1 MEKPE
6 IKCLVLD
13 IDGTL
18 VGKSENISQT
28 VKQAIQAAQKRGV
41 HVAIATSRDY
51 GSTLPIWKELRSNQ
65 PLTCYGGALLQHPKT
80 QQIYQHFCVSKSLAR
95 QLLEDFDRFN
105 LPEQKFSP
113 QFHVNEKIYVRTV
126 TRELQDYAER
136 FGIEVAADVDLR
148 QVLTKAEP
156 TCILGFSQDTTLIDK
171 QVGNLRQLYSLA
183 ELSLNRSGSHFFEC
197 LHPSANKG
205 RAVRYLT
212 EKILGLRVENVM
224 AIGDYFNDL
233 SMLKYAGVGVAMG
246 NAPQEVK
253 AQADWVAPSVEQDG
267 VTAAIEKFI
276 LQRSLNSDKRR
287 REWRK
292 LRSPAFTGGKTVRVA
307 S

>member
-1 MEKPE
+1 MEKPK

-18 VGKSENISQT
+18 VGRSENISQT
-28 VKQAIQAAQKRGV
+28 VKQAIGAAQKRGV
-41 HVAIATSRDY
+41 YIAIATSRDY
-51 GSTLPIWKELRSNQ
+51 GSTLPIWKEIRSNQ
-65 PLTCYGGALLQHPKT
+65 PLTCYGGALIKHPKT
-80 QQIYQHFCVSKSLAR
+80 QQIYRHFCVSKSLAR

-113 QFHVNEKIYVRTV
+113 QFHVNEKIYVRTA
-126 TRELQDYAER
+126 TRELQDYAKR

-156 TCILGFSQDTTLIDK
+156 TCILGFSQDATLIDK
-171 QVGNLRQLYSLA
+171 QVKNLRKRYSLA
-183 ELSLNRSGSHFFEC
+183 ELSLNRSGSYFFEC
-197 LHPSANKG
+197 LHPSADKG
-205 RAVRYLT
+205 RAVHYLT
-212 EKILGLRVENVM
+212 QKILGLRVENVM
-224 AIGDYFNDL
+224 AVGDYFNDL
-233 SMLKYAGVGVAMG
+233 SMLKYVGVGVAMG

-267 VTAAIEKFI
+267 VAAAIEKFI
-276 LQRSLNSDKRR
+276 LQSSLNCDKHKRK
-287 REWRK
+287 WRK
-292 LRSPAFTGGKTVRVA
+292 LRSPAFTGAKTVRVT